1 MTAYYPGNI
10 KNDFSTKSN
19 NVTIVDASHPNTL
32 QEEVVAIET
41 IIGTN
46 PHYATNVY
54 TTSGYSAANTTS
66 FSDLKSRLTNLEV
79 GVTGDVHTQYAKV
92 AGGSIIAS
100 SSSTVKSLVLKGAA
114 SQTANLQEWQNSSG
128 TVLASVD
135 ANGGLTDATITP
147 KLDNLYVVAYLFG

>member
-1 MTAYYPGNI
+1 MAAYYPGNI
-10 KNDFSTKSN
+10 KNDFSTKTN

-32 QEEVVAIET
+32 QDEVVAIET

-54 TTSGYSAANTTS
+54 TSSGYSTASTSS

-79 GVTGDVHTQYAKV
+79 GIVGDVHTQYVKV
-92 AGGSIIAS
+92 AGGSTIAS
-100 SSSTVKSLVLKGAA
+100 ATSTVKSLILKGAS

-128 TVLASVD
+128 TVLASVS
-135 ANGGLTDATITP
+135 AAGGLTDSVITP